1 MFLLFICGTYSPRSS
16 LAPQQPLRSWG
27 TGGGGQQRGKEGVK
41 TTRHSTH
48 GRPPWGHSPAGWAHG
63 ATQLPWPWD
72 GSMPSPRHQPPPRV
86 SKERAPKGAPKEHP
100 SPGTNLVPSAA
111 TPARCPRAQRPAP
124 RGPRGASCWLSS
136 IFCSLTPPCPP
147 PMAVPVP
154 VATRWPAGAGGLAA
168 LSAAA
173 GAISIPETRPLPL
186 NKKQTELKCRAPPAP
201 GETRSSARPCHGAEG
216 LRGKVGMRWAPS
228 PSPAHPQNHP

>member
-1 MFLLFICGTYSPRSS
+1 MGSQPCWVGARCHPAPLAVGRVRAIAPAPATPSRLQRASTQGCTQRAPIPRDEPRPLCSHPSAVSPCPGTCPKRSPGSLVLAKLHFLL
-16 LAPQQPLRSWG
+16 A
-27 TGGGGQQRGKEGVK
+27 
-41 TTRHSTH
+41 H
-48 GRPPWGHSPAGWAHG
+48 PP
-63 ATQLPWPWD
+63 
-72 GSMPSPRHQPPPRV
+72 V
-86 SKERAPKGAPKEHP
+86 S
-100 SPGTNLVPSAA
+100 
-111 TPARCPRAQRPAP
+111 
-124 RGPRGASCWLSS
+124 
-136 IFCSLTPPCPP
+136 P